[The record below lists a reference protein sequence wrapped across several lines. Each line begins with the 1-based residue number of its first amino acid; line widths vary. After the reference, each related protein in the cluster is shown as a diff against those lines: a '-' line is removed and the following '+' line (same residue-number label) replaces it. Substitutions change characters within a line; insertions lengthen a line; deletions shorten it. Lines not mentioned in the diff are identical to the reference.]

1 MTRRRLLIALAV
13 VVGGVAV
20 LYGAVWFYAAVIN
33 DAPDALD
40 ADDLEAALA
49 ATTTTAAAAVDS
61 TTPASTT
68 VPTEPLPTSTVADS
82 VDAEGRSEWVIT
94 EGSELGYRVAE
105 VLFGVNTEGVGRT
118 NDVTGGITIEGSTM
132 TAASFEVDVASITS
146 DDGRRDG
153 QFRGRIMETDRF
165 PTANFVLTSPVE
177 LGTTAV
183 DGAEATVVVAGDLTM
198 HGVTRPVTVEVTARI
213 ADGRLGVLGTIPVVF
228 TDFDIVDPSLPAI
241 TVEPDGLIEFV
252 LVLIPAAS

>member
-1 MTRRRLLIALAV
+1 
-13 VVGGVAV
+13 
-20 LYGAVWFYAAVIN
+20 
-33 DAPDALD
+33 
-40 ADDLEAALA
+40 
-49 ATTTTAAAAVDS
+49 
-61 TTPASTT
+61 
-68 VPTEPLPTSTVADS
+68 LPTSTVSDS

-118 NDVTGGITIEGSTM
+118 SDVTGGITIEGSTM